1 MPQWSTAMTI
11 TFCLYLVFI
20 LVVLTISFPLKS
32 HGKSDIGGSIER
44 SQSNSIFN
52 VDNDIG
58 DDEQKLLQRA
68 NDLPIFSNRSEV
80 LRVAFNK

>member
-1 MPQWSTAMTI
+1 MTI

-20 LVVLTISFPLKS
+20 LVALTISFPLKS
-32 HGKSDIGGSIER
+32 HRKSDIGDSIER

-80 LRVAFNK
+80 LREAFNK